1 MKISEIYEA
10 KSGMPKAPNMKNLT
24 NNLVA
29 KHAHKFNKGGAHP
42 SKKDYNRKTKHNKI
56 DTDAY

>member
-1 MKISEIYEA
+1 MKILEITEG
-10 KSGMPKAPNMKNLT
+10 KSGMPKAPNMKPM

-42 SKKDYNRKTKHNKI
+42 SKKDYNRKTKHKNQA
-56 DTDAY
+56 TDAY

>member
-1 MKISEIYEA
+1 M
-10 KSGMPKAPNMKNLT
+10 

-42 SKKDYNRKTKHNKI
+42 SKKDYNRKTKHKKN

>member
-10 KSGMPKAPNMKNLT
+10 KSGMPKPSNMKPM